1 MSIRAPH
8 FSAGIS
14 NIRDWGTQLRLKEG
28 QDLPHASCRIVARPS
43 ARDLTASMHAH
54 TSSFPTVLH
63 AASCSLS
70 TLEFT
75 ELRVPLHPSFFT
87 ALVQCSSATTLRLN
101 VLRLYNFHQLR
112 RHLISALRSPK
123 HLDVREVDPLQVSDD
138 AQTATLDSTVFT
150 PIPIRRES
158 LVLNVSSSVRP
169 VNLLQAALDDW
180 LVRTSMCESL
190 TAFTLY
196 GPRSIRKELA
206 ERTCLLIQAAGS
218 SLRKL
223 KNPFCTYIGL

>member
-1 MSIRAPH
+1 MSIRVPQ

-14 NIRDWGTQLRLKEG
+14 NIRDWGSQLRLKEG

-75 ELRVPLHPSFFT
+75 ELRVPLHLSFFT
-87 ALVQCSSATTLRLN
+87 ALAQCSSATTLRLN
-101 VLRLYNFHQLR
+101 VVRLYNFHQLR
-112 RHLISALRSPK
+112 RRFISALRSLK
-123 HLDVREVDPLQVSDD
+123 HLDVREVDPPQVSDD
-138 AQTATLDSTVFT
+138 AQTATLDPTIFT
-150 PIPIRRES
+150 PISIRLET
-158 LVLNVSSSVRP
+158 LELNVSSFVRP
-169 VNLLQAALDDW
+169 ANLLAALIDW

-223 KNPFCTYIGL
+223 KNPFRTYIGL